1 MIVGKLE
8 FYHVIFHLPE
18 PIIIFVVPLRYSV
31 SHKSN
36 PSIRDF
42 GYNDNTSGASE
53 FTIPIPVNDCAY
65 DEGLL
70 DFSNDLGVVSKGAVI
85 PKYQ

>member
-1 MIVGKLE
+1 MPHIFSVIVGKLE

-36 PSIRDF
+36 PSIKDF

-53 FTIPIPVNDCAY
+53 FTIPIPVNDCA
-65 DEGLL
+65 
-70 DFSNDLGVVSKGAVI
+70 
-85 PKYQ
+85 